1 MSILLIG
8 GTRNLD
14 LAGLS
19 HLLCYDVTRN
29 IEDPEWDA
37 RPSWPPLAIC
47 QIISPLTPLSL
58 IAHAFEKLTLN
69 KYVDKTIPCTLV
81 FRLQPNPGKR
91 IGAQG

>member
-19 HLLCYDVTRN
+19 HLLCYDVTRS

-47 QIISPLTPLSL
+47 QIISPLTPLSP
-58 IAHAFEKLTLN
+58 IAHAFEKLTLFKN
-69 KYVDKTIPCTLV
+69 KTIPCTLV
-81 FRLQPNPGKR
+81 FRLQPNPGKG